1 MSDEEKEKM
10 RQFLLANLKS
20 MCFYAMALE
29 KNDAMFAG
37 LNIYCYLDNKE
48 IFNTYFNK
56 SGKKYVKNIS
66 DYYNDW
72 LKNKIFCKEIAFM
85 ELLQATLKLLRGS
98 ENLSKQGLKDIIT
111 NVMLIVIHTYKMLDE
126 KFEKY
131 VGRLEY
137 GGQESV
143 SCWDVK
149 KSKKGKRSWACG
161 NDISS
166 NCWKY

>member
-1 MSDEEKEKM
+1 MRKNYKKVQKRIKKMNNVDLIEREKM
-10 RQFLLANLKS
+10 CQFLIANLKS
-20 MCFYAMALE
+20 MRFYTMALE

-37 LNIYCYLDNKE
+37 LNIYSYLDNKE
-48 IFNTYFNK
+48 MFNQYFNK
-56 SGKKYVKNIS
+56 SGKKLVENVSEY
-66 DYYNDW
+66 YYNHW

-85 ELLQATLKLLRGS
+85 ELLQATLKLIRDCDILN
-98 ENLSKQGLKDIIT
+98 EQGCKEMIK

-143 SCWDVK
+143 GC
-149 KSKKGKRSWACG
+149 
-161 NDISS
+161 
-166 NCWKY
+166 